1 MKAAFIGALGLS
13 FVCLGVSAYSTDDTL
28 QMILFISGGILMFV
42 GGFGLL
48 RLKHKASARRSPE
61 QALEETFAAQEKQ
74 IAWLEQRRKT
84 LTFSSP
90 EEEADADRR
99 LADLK
104 QRYAETVA
112 DYNRLKASR
121 PQKTEKL
128 LPIIGI
134 VLCLLTIPLSYAKGP
149 SVVQSAIHSENVTT
163 YLFQHRTLDD
173 LKGKVKRVFDQTN
186 PGSYSFR
193 YDDDKA
199 VLDVWSDDTRRS
211 VVEKAVNDRSRLE
224 WWDENLVHLSAT
236 CDEVQKW
243 YDDGGH
249 PEITVVINLVNY
261 YNHAEIFAC
270 ASRGQII
277 YDAVADAM
285 KK

>member
-1 MKAAFIGALGLS
+1 MMFLFILCLVFS
-13 FVCLGVSAYSTDDTL
+13 FVLLWLASYSTNDTL
-28 QMILFISGGILMFV
+28 QLIFFLSAGLLMFV

-48 RLKHKASARRSPE
+48 RLRHKTAASNTSRDSLRE
-61 QALEETFAAQEKQ
+61 ALAAQERE
-74 IAWLEQRRKT
+74 IARLEEQRKT
-84 LTFSSP
+84 LRFSSAY
-90 EEEADADRR
+90 EEADADRR
-99 LADLK
+99 LAELK
-104 QRYAETVA
+104 RRHAETVA
-112 DYNRLKASR
+112 GYNRLKASC

-163 YLFQHRTLDD
+163 YLQHRTLDD

-211 VVEKAVNDRSRLE
+211 VVEKAVTDRSRLE

>member
-1 MKAAFIGALGLS
+1 MTFLFILCLVFS
-13 FVCLGVSAYSTDDTL
+13 FVLLWLSSYSTNDTL
-28 QMILFISGGILMFV
+28 QLIFFISAGLLMFI

-48 RLKHKASARRSPE
+48 RLRHKTAASNTSHDSLRE
-61 QALEETFAAQEKQ
+61 ALAAQERE
-74 IAWLEQRRKT
+74 IARLEEQRKT
-84 LTFSSP
+84 LRFSSAY
-90 EEEADADRR
+90 EEADADRR

-104 QRYAETVA
+104 RRHAETVA
-112 DYNRLKASR
+112 GYNRLKASC

-163 YLFQHRTLDD
+163 YLQHRTLDD

-211 VVEKAVNDRSRLE
+211 VVEKAVTDRSRLE